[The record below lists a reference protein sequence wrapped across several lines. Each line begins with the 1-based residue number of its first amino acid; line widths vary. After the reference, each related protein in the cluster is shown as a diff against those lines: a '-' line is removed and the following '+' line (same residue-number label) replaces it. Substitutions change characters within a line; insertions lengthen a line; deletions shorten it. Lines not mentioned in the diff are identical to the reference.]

1 MAMNFWNRFFG
12 REEVESSGKT
22 AGRRLQ
28 MVLMHDR
35 LDMSEQDM
43 NALREDLISVIGK
56 YLVIDKAALDVT
68 LTREEEGVALVAN
81 IPILNVRHQRRE
93 DTPPPEPTPEKAEP
107 AKPEPV
113 KPEPAKTEPNKKH
126 APAKNAGGNKQGK
139 NRN

>member
-12 REEVESSGKT
+12 REEIEASGKT

-43 NALREDLISVIGK
+43 NALREDLIAVIGK

-93 DTPPPEPTPEKAEP
+93 EP
-107 AKPEPV
+107 AQQQPV
-113 KPEPAKTEPNKKH
+113 VA
-126 APAKNAGGNKQGK
+126 APAEEKKPKPAAPKKAGAKKDGATAKA
-139 NRN
+139 